1 MGAVTVAIVKRRPLG
16 GTAQHVIA
24 DVTFSGT
31 YAAGGD
37 TYTPSQFGLTRVDA
51 ILSQA
56 AVGSATTAYVV
67 APDLAN
73 NKIRLMA
80 SAAAGTAPTETAT
93 ANQAATVLRLIAIG
107 DSPYI

>member
-24 DVTFSGT
+24 DVTYS
-31 YAAGGD
+31 AGGD